1 MKCPKVVM
9 RNVHGSRKPK
19 AGPCGLAIE
28 IKLLPYNHSGSVG
41 VDIEYRC
48 TALHVL
54 PPANQKGLP
63 ATLTEVEE
71 LVNKLIGD

>member
-1 MKCPKVVM
+1 M

-28 IKLLPYNHSGSVG
+28 IKLLPYNAASHSVG
-41 VDIEYRC
+41 VDIEYQC
-48 TALHVL
+48 TAGHVL